1 MFELIFRDTMSIN
14 KNKLI
19 LFIKINVILI
29 FLILFYLRK
38 NSDIKNYIKK
48 FGDDLEETILKLFKL
63 SSNHKYIPNRVLMCL
78 HYIFIKLM
86 TSEENEEVEYTC
98 RKIEKKEKYLNKYN
112 IEKCLQPEIPKL
124 FYDYE
129 KYNKYIEKFYR
140 RNMLKREKSETER
153 AVIVNILKV
162 LLSTTDNV
170 NNPNSGEYI
179 KEFIPESII
188 L

>member
-1 MFELIFRDTMSIN
+1 MNFFTKKRNNAIGKSYVGCRWYSKSTHTALII
-14 KNKLI
+14 
-19 LFIKINVILI
+19 
-29 FLILFYLRK
+29 
-38 NSDIKNYIKK
+38 
-48 FGDDLEETILKLFKL
+48 
-63 SSNHKYIPNRVLMCL
+63 
-78 HYIFIKLM
+78 
-86 TSEENEEVEYTC
+86 
-98 RKIEKKEKYLNKYN
+98 KIEKKEKYLNKN
-112 IEKCLQPEIPKL
+112 NLDKNLQPEVPKL

-179 KEFIPESII
+179 KEFIPESKI
-188 L
+188 LLNLI